1 MALKIHR
8 ASDPIEITQTKVLVY
23 GQPGAGKSSLSFTTE
38 KPLMLDFDGGA
49 HRSAYRQD
57 IVRIE
62 SWSDV
67 TNITAEDLAPY
78 KTLVLDT
85 VGRALDFLAA
95 SLIASNPKL
104 ARSTGEL
111 SLQGYGALKG
121 AFAQW
126 IGRINTLGLDVFMI
140 AHDKESTN
148 ERDIKIVRPDII
160 GGTYHEIFKLAD
172 AVGYLYIVDGKRRVL
187 DFSPT
192 ENYVGK
198 NPAQFEIIEV
208 PHFSQSPHFSA
219 TLLADIKS
227 ALGNISAEGQKVVEA
242 VNAFRTKLEAIE
254 EPDALTAVL
263 VDIAGME
270 EPLKAQARVVLDERR
285 KALGLDFD
293 KKAKKFVAKAEEAT
307 ETA

>member
-1 MALKIHR
+1 MALKIHK
-8 ASDPIEITQTKVLVY
+8 ASDPIEIKQTKILVY
-23 GQPGAGKSSLSFTTE
+23 GQPGAGKSSLSFTTD

-62 SWSDV
+62 SWADV
-67 TNITAEDLAPY
+67 TNITADDLAPY

-85 VGRALDFLAA
+85 VGRALDFLAM

-126 IGRINTLGLDVFMI
+126 IGRINTLGLDVVMI

-148 ERDIKIVRPDII
+148 ERDVKIVRPDIT

-198 NPAQFEIIEV
+198 NPAQFDVITV
-208 PHFSQSPHFSA
+208 PHFGQEPDFGA
-219 TLLADIKS
+219 TLIADIKNT
-227 ALGNISAEGQKVVEA
+227 LGSISAEGQKIVAALNGFRTTLDETETAEEMTELLDV
-242 VNAFRTKLEAIE
+242 VNAFENPLQSQAKKLMN
-254 EPDALTAVL
+254 D
-263 VDIAGME
+263 
-270 EPLKAQARVVLDERR
+270 RV
-285 KALGLDFD
+285 KALGFEFD
-293 KKAKKFVAKAEEAT
+293 KKAKAFKAKEAEA
-307 ETA
+307 A